1 MSSIAIILVISAAFV
16 HALWNLLA
24 KKAGG
29 GVVFIWLFASLST
42 VIYAPI
48 SVYILWMTRPQIGW
62 LGLAFIFV
70 SALLHLLYFFLLQ
83 RGYSKG
89 DLSLVYPLARGT
101 GPMLSAFAA
110 IVFFGERP
118 GLLAMI
124 GAILVIIS
132 VFYLSGGAKLVEKKG
147 DPAAGWAI
155 RYGFFCG
162 VVIAGY
168 TLWDKH
174 AVAALLIP
182 PLILEWA
189 SSITRMLLLGPYA
202 IKRWDEVK
210 HQWQMNKKLAIC
222 VAVFNPLSYILVLTA
237 LVFTPVSYV
246 APAREISILF
256 GTLMGTQILSEG
268 HSKRRIVSACIM
280 ILGVIGLS
288 FGLTFRQFHYWQR
301 NIHRLITKAMILVI
315 EREKSRNKI
324 SERLAR
330 NPAMLVRSQAF
341 GLH

>member
-1 MSSIAIILVISAAFV
+1 MSGLAIILVVSAAFV

-48 SVYILWMTRPQIGW
+48 SGYIFWITRPQIGW
-62 LGLAFIFV
+62 SGLSFIFV
-70 SALLHLLYFFLLQ
+70 SALLHLLYFFVLQ

-101 GPMLSAFAA
+101 GPMLSACAA

-118 GLLAMI
+118 GILAMA
-124 GAILVIIS
+124 GAVLVILS
-132 VFYLSGGAKLVEKKG
+132 VFYISGGTKLFEKKSDVKG
-147 DPAAGWAI
+147 IWAV

-162 VVIAGY
+162 VVIATY

-182 PLILEWA
+182 PVILDWA
-189 SSITRMLLLGPYA
+189 SSITRMLVLGPYA

-210 HQWQMNKKLAIC
+210 HQWRINKKLAFG
-222 VAVFNPLSYILVLTA
+222 VAALNPLSYILVLTA

-256 GTLMGTQILSEG
+256 GTLMGTQLLSEG
-268 HSKRRIVSACIM
+268 HSRRRIISACIM

-288 FGLTFRQFHYWQR
+288 LG
-301 NIHRLITKAMILVI
+301 
-315 EREKSRNKI
+315 
-324 SERLAR
+324 
-330 NPAMLVRSQAF
+330 
-341 GLH
+341 

>member
-1 MSSIAIILVISAAFV
+1 MNSLAIFLVISAAFV
-16 HALWNLLA
+16 HAFWNLLA
-24 KKAGG
+24 KRAGG
-29 GVVFIWLFASLST
+29 GVVFIWLFAALSS

-48 SVYILWMTRPQIGW
+48 SVYILWIMRPQIG
-62 LGLAFIFV
+62 LTGLTFIFV
-70 SALLHLLYFFLLQ
+70 SALLHLLYFFVLQ

-118 GLLAMI
+118 GLLAMM
-124 GAILVIIS
+124 GALLVIVS

-147 DPAAGWAI
+147 ETAASWAV

-162 VVIAGY
+162 VVIAAY

-174 AVAALLIP
+174 AVASLLIP
-182 PLILEWA
+182 PVILDWA
-189 SSITRMLLLGPYA
+189 SSIIRMLVLGPYA

-210 HQWQMNKKLAIC
+210 NQWRINRKLAIG

-256 GTLMGTQILSEG
+256 GTLMGAHILSEG
-268 HSKRRIVSACIM
+268 HSRRRIISACIM

-288 FGLTFRQFHYWQR
+288 LG
-301 NIHRLITKAMILVI
+301 
-315 EREKSRNKI
+315 
-324 SERLAR
+324 
-330 NPAMLVRSQAF
+330 
-341 GLH
+341 

>member
-1 MSSIAIILVISAAFV
+1 MNSSAIILVLSAAFV

-24 KKAGG
+24 KRAGG
-29 GVVFIWLFASLST
+29 GVVFIWLFASLSA

-48 SVYILWMTRPQIGW
+48 SIYIFWIAPPRIGF

-70 SALLHLLYFFLLQ
+70 SALLHLLYFFVLQ

-118 GLLAMI
+118 GLLAIM
-124 GAILVIIS
+124 GAMLVILS
-132 VFYLSGGAKLVEKKG
+132 VFYLSGGTKLFDKKG
-147 DPAAGWAI
+147 ETTASWAI

-162 VVIAGY
+162 VVIAAY

-174 AVAALLIP
+174 AVAALMIP
-182 PLILEWA
+182 PVILDWA
-189 SSITRMLLLGPYA
+189 SSITRMLVLGPYA
-202 IKRWDEVK
+202 IKRWNEVK
-210 HQWQMNKKLAIC
+210 HQWRINRKLAIG

-256 GTLMGTQILSEG
+256 GTLMGTHILSEG
-268 HSKRRIVSACIM
+268 HSRRRIISASIM

-288 FGLTFRQFHYWQR
+288 LG
-301 NIHRLITKAMILVI
+301 
-315 EREKSRNKI
+315 
-324 SERLAR
+324 
-330 NPAMLVRSQAF
+330 
-341 GLH
+341 